1 MSTPYYPSDPPTGPY
16 ASPDDPLRTPPLGQY
31 ATGPHPTGP
40 RTTAPLAA
48 LPATRRRRLALLA
61 ATLYM
66 PVIAL
71 GYVLYLYGPT
81 QCVVGPFCTL
91 IDAPGI
97 VQFLLL
103 GLAFG
108 ALYVLTARLLTHLLD
123 GARPARS
130 EVERA
135 LRQAAR
141 FETLRPLLGVF
152 GAIITVTLLWS
163 TFARLL
169 TLPAFL
175 FGGVVAALF
184 FWLALAA
191 EP

>member
-1 MSTPYYPSDPPTGPY
+1 MSTPYYPPDPPTGPY

-31 ATGPHPTGP
+31 ATGP
-40 RTTAPLAA
+40 RTTAPLAVQ
-48 LPATRRRRLALLA
+48 PTNRRRRLALLA

-71 GYVLYLYGPT
+71 GYVIYLYGPT
-81 QCVVGPFCTL
+81 QCVVGPFCALVT
-91 IDAPGI
+91 APGI
-97 VQFLLL
+97 VQVLLL

-108 ALYVLTARLLTHLLD
+108 ALYILTARLLTHLLD

-130 EVERA
+130 EIERA

-141 FETLRPLLGVF
+141 FEALRPLLGIF

-175 FGGVVAALF
+175 FGGAVAALF